1 MSKLDSSC
9 KSMMCGSLREGW
21 QLVTA
26 VKPPIHGL
34 ARVRL
39 QEPVSSEL
47 MDRLHARP
55 REFRNI
61 VPAQKILAQVRRE
74 PKREGNQQGH
84 AQETANKTAAP
95 IKAQYIQP
103 PCRHE

>member
-1 MSKLDSSC
+1 MQEYNVRKLARGLATRNS
-9 KSMMCGSLREGW
+9 R
-21 QLVTA
+21 QA
-26 VKPPIHGL
+26 PIHGL

-39 QEPVSSEL
+39 QEPVSSQF

-55 REFRNI
+55 REFRNV
-61 VPAQKILAQVRRE
+61 VPADKILAQVRRE
-74 PKREGNQQGH
+74 PKREGHQQGH
-84 AQETANKTAAP
+84 EQETANETAAP